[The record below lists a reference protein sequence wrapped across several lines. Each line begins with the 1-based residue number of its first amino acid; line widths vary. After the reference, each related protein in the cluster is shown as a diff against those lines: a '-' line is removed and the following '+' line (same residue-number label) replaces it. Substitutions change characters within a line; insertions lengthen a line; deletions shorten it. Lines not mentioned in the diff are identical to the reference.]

1 MVQAYGEGRFRISG
15 EAVTGS
21 IVVWPGGWT
30 AWPVDDATILSTDDL
45 APIRALAG
53 TIDILLIGCGARF
66 GPEPAGLR
74 AEVKAIGMALEWM
87 DTGAACRTYNLL
99 IGEGRRIA
107 AALIAV

>member
-21 IVVWPGGWT
+21 VVVWPDGWT
-30 AWPVDDATILSTDDL
+30 AWSVTNAASLTADDL
-45 APIRALAG
+45 APLHALAG

-66 GPEPAGLR
+66 GPEPIGLR
-74 AEVKAIGMALEWM
+74 ASVRAIGMALEWM
-87 DTGAACRTYNLL
+87 DTGAACRTYNVL